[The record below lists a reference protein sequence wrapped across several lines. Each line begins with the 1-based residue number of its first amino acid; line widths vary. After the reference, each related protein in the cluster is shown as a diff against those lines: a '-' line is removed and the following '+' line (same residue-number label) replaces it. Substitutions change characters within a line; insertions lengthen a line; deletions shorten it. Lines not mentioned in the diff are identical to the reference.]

1 MVLVT
6 NSKDYKNVKTVDEA
20 VRLEKIISIPNE
32 VPIYWYNNRKFV
44 IEGCHIIVGCQL
56 CGPFLF

>member
-44 IEGCHIIVGCQL
+44 IEGCHIIVGWR
-56 CGPFLF
+56 P